1 MRKVP
6 RFPKG
11 SDLISCNISTK
22 EMQPHPFYEKEA
34 ERRRREEIEE
44 FFRPRGRERKGAV
57 RVEVFTSLQR
67 SQFFFSRVPFFRPRQ
82 IPLTSLTHLFLRM
95 CPFSRN

>member
-11 SDLISCNISTK
+11 SDLIYCNISTK

-34 ERRRREEIEE
+34 ERRKEYCDAIEKNFSDLEE
-44 FFRPRGRERKGAV
+44 REREKG
-57 RVEVFTSLQR
+57 S
-67 SQFFFSRVPFFRPRQ
+67 S
-82 IPLTSLTHLFLRM
+82 
-95 CPFSRN
+95 